1 MMFFLGL
8 RVGTPMKNLRG
19 FRNPRPALSPMKM
32 PSMPQAAKKLM
43 EDPVPAK
50 IRVEQPRKRAS
61 ASERKTNPT
70 ELPRQARSGRSLGG
84 KTPPRPS
91 SVGHADT
98 SVGVAPVF
106 FKGPQKNTVISHME
120 FDANS
125 PPPPIELTYE
135 VGQTG
140 SPRRLNE
147 YKKMYKGSTY
157 ELPTPTL
164 EVGGVDGNAQAKF
177 RPSTMAGFGR
187 KNVVWPYWLHD
198 YYSNAAG
205 QLTSKTSCFN
215 RFQIEEL
222 LESIW
227 MHSGMSEANLDAFWD
242 AVENATGGDQRIDFP
257 LDYIEC
263 EYKYF
268 NNNIAMP
275 IDLSLYI
282 CTPLR
287 DMTSGHSPMYDW
299 FNPGTGRPQDDQEL
313 MFCDYYYEPVITAAQ
328 NVMFTNNNGTLQS
341 ISINANKN
349 SVLTASTEVV
359 PEATPQG
366 FSVRFRRNWD
376 VLHVQPVVLMPQQ
389 ELKLTFRV
397 KMSKLLDL
405 KRMLAYDSNADKYQ
419 LFKDL
424 TMFPM
429 VTFQG
434 QDTTAVSKGLQ
445 RSGVTDMNRFLDTT
459 APRSS
464 ASMLSSS
471 MTARA
476 RVHTKTAPIRNFGTE
491 YTYNL
496 GDILDTVSVSKRQL
510 LPYNDPERGQQC
522 PYYQVNDNLGYFID
536 KTVKPG
542 TGQNYYLSQLTAIA
556 TKQGLGVQLPSSGEP
571 ADLYLTSIDTDSNW
585 GKLES
590 KTVARTTVE
599 KTSSDIAG

>member
-1 MMFFLGL
+1 
-8 RVGTPMKNLRG
+8 
-19 FRNPRPALSPMKM
+19 
-32 PSMPQAAKKLM
+32 MPQAAKKLM
-43 EDPVPAK
+43 EDPIPAK
-50 IRVEQPRKRAS
+50 IKVEQPRKRAS
-61 ASERKTNPT
+61 ATERKTNPT
-70 ELPRQARSGRSLGG
+70 EVPRSARSGRSTGG
-84 KTPPRPS
+84 KTPARPS
-91 SVGHADT
+91 SVGHDDT
-98 SVGVAPVF
+98 SVVVAPIY
-106 FKGPQKNTVISHME
+106 FKGPQKNTIISHME
-120 FDANS
+120 YDLNS
-125 PPPPIELTYE
+125 PPPPIELTYQ

-164 EVGGVDGNAQAKF
+164 LVGGADGNRAAKF

-198 YYSNAAG
+198 YYSSATD

-215 RFQIEEL
+215 RFQIEKL

-227 MHSGMSEANLDAFWD
+227 QSSVSDSTNLDTFWE
-242 AVENATGGDQRIDFP
+242 AVANATGGDQRIDFP

-268 NNNIAMP
+268 NNNVAMP
-275 IDLSLYI
+275 IELALYI
-282 CTPLR
+282 CTPQR
-287 DMTSGHSPMYDW
+287 DMTSAHSPMYDW
-299 FNPGTGRPQDDQEL
+299 FNPGTGNSENDNEL
-313 MFCDYYYEPVITAAQ
+313 MFCDYYYEPVVTAAQ
-328 NVMFTNNNGTLQS
+328 SVMFTNNNGTLEN
-341 ISINANKN
+341 IGINANKN

-366 FSVRFRRNWD
+366 FSARFRRNWD

-405 KRMLAYDSNADKYQ
+405 KQTLAYDANSDKYQ
-419 LFKDL
+419 VFKDL

-434 QDTTAVSKGLQ
+434 QDTTAVSKGLA
-445 RSGVTDMNRFLDTT
+445 RSGVADMNRFLDTT

-471 MTARA
+471 MTSRA
-476 RVHTKTAPIRNFGTE
+476 RVHTKSAPIRNFSSE
-491 YTYNL
+491 YTYGL
-496 GDILDTVSVSKRQL
+496 GDILDTISVSKRQL
-510 LPYNDPERGQQC
+510 LPYNDPERGQQA

-536 KTVKPG
+536 KASQPNTPG
-542 TGQNYYLSQLTAIA
+542 YYLSQLTAIA
-556 TKQGLGVQLPSSGEP
+556 TKQGSGVTLPSTGEP
-571 ADLYLTSIDTDSNW
+571 ASAYLTSIDTDSNW
-585 GKLES
+585 GQLQS
-590 KTVARTTVE
+590 KTISRTTVE
-599 KTSSDIAG
+599 KTSSDIAGSTG